1 MSECGMSS
9 EYQFAVLDGK
19 TVESLLD
26 LTAFG
31 LAELAERSGH
41 EIILDYTEERTS
53 TLEALEV
60 A

>member
-19 TVESLLD
+19 TIESLLD

-31 LAELAERSGH
+31 FAELAERCGH
-41 EIILDYTEERTS
+41 EIILDDTEKRASAFE
-53 TLEALEV
+53 TL
-60 A
+60 